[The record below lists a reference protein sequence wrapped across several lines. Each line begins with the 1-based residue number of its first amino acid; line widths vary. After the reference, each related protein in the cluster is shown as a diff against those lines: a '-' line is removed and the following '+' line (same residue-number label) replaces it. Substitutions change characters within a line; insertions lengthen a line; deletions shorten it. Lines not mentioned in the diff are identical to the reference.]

1 MPIVLFVCQS
11 VVRELKSN
19 KERLP
24 WSLIFMVTLFYSVY
38 FEYYLPKVNPRYTAD
53 FVDVLL
59 YFMGAVFFCIM
70 EISGHSATWKKPSH
84 L

>member
-1 MPIVLFVCQS
+1 MPIVLFVCKY

-19 KERLP
+19 KARLP
-24 WSLIFMVTLFYSVY
+24 WSLVFMVTLFYSVY

-53 FVDVLL
+53 FLDVLL
-59 YFMGAVFFCIM
+59 YFMGAGFFCIM
-70 EISGHSATWKKPSH
+70 EISNHGGTWKKPSH